1 MATTTSSRRVPLGA
15 VAFDPPRR
23 VLVDRGAVVALSR
36 LEYALLSLLVERRP
50 RAVSKDEIQEILWP
64 DVAVSET
71 SLTTLVKDLRAKLR
85 QSGREGPI
93 RTVHGYGYAL
103 EGAPG
108 AGPAPPRLVRGRT
121 EIPAVSPDLVLGREP
136 GKPGSIDD
144 ASVSRRHAR
153 LTWNASGLVLEDL
166 GSKNG
171 TYVRGERITGPVALK
186 DGDDVRLGL
195 VTFVFRAAPTGAS
208 TTKTVA

>member
-1 MATTTSSRRVPLGA
+1 MTTTTSSRRVPVGA
-15 VAFDPPRR
+15 VAFDPSRR
-23 VLVDRGAVVALSR
+23 VLLDHGAVVALSR
-36 LEYALLSLLVERRP
+36 LEYALLALLVECRP
-50 RAVSKDEIQEILWP
+50 RAVSKEEIQEALWA

-71 SLTTLVKDLRAKLR
+71 SLTTLVKDLRVKLR

-103 EGAPG
+103 ESAPG
-108 AGPAPPRLVRGRT
+108 AESSAPRLVRGRT
-121 EIPAVSPDLVLGREP
+121 AIRAVSPELILGREP
-136 GKPGSIDD
+136 GGPGSIDD

-153 LTWNASGLVLEDL
+153 LTWEASGLVLADL

-171 TYVRGERITGPVALK
+171 TYVRGKRISEPVALK
-186 DGDDVRLGL
+186 DGDEVRIGL

>member
-1 MATTTSSRRVPLGA
+1 MAMTTSSRRVPVGA
-15 VAFDPPRR
+15 VAFDRARR
-23 VLVDRGAVVALSR
+23 VLVDGGEAVALSR

-50 RAVSKDEIQEILWP
+50 RAVSKDEIQEALWP

-71 SLTTLVKDLRAKLR
+71 SLTTLVKDLRMKLR

-108 AGPAPPRLVRGRT
+108 AGSGSPRLVRGRT
-121 EIPAVSPDLVLGREP
+121 EIPVASPDLVLGREP
-136 GKPGSIDD
+136 GKAGSIDD

-153 LTWNASGLVLEDL
+153 LTWSGDGVLVEDL

-171 TYVRGERITGPVALK
+171 TFVRGKRIAEPVALK
-186 DGDDVRLGL
+186 DGDEVRLGL

>member
-1 MATTTSSRRVPLGA
+1 MTASSPSRRIPVGA
-15 VAFDPPRR
+15 VVFDPGRR
-23 VLVDRGAVVALSR
+23 VLVDRGAPVALSR
-36 LEYALLSLLVERRP
+36 LEYDFLSLLVACRP
-50 RAVSKDEIQEILWP
+50 RAVSKEEIQERLWP

-71 SLTTLVKDLRAKLR
+71 SLTTLVKEVRSKIR
-85 QSGREGPI
+85 QQGREGPI

-103 EGAPG
+103 EIAPG
-108 AGPAPPRLVRGRT
+108 AASDAPRLVRGRT
-121 EIPAVSPDLVLGREP
+121 EIRAVSPELILGREP

-153 LTWNASGLVLEDL
+153 LTWNASGLHLEDL

-171 TYVRGERITGPVALK
+171 TYVRGERVTGPVALK
-186 DGDDVRLGL
+186 DGDEVRLGL
-195 VTFVFRAAPTGAS
+195 VTFVLRAPRAGAA